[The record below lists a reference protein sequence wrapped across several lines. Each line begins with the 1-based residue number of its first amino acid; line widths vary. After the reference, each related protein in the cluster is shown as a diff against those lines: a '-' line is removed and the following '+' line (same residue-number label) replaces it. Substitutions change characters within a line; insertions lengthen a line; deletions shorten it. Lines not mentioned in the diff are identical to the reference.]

1 MCTLRSSALTLSISP
16 LDEYRNLQSKAE
28 LSCSLP
34 SLKMSKTK
42 KVKTV
47 EITPVVYN
55 LPIEQKFSIAC
66 SYLLSEFLSERLL
79 KSGTDEKELTDE
91 SLTFLQSRLIRQDF
105 ISEVDVDSVLAQML
119 FHDRGIVLT
128 KVKNFDEL

>member
-1 MCTLRSSALTLSISP
+1 
-16 LDEYRNLQSKAE
+16 
-28 LSCSLP
+28 
-34 SLKMSKTK
+34 MSKTK